1 MNAKLQNTAPAWVD
15 PDNAP
20 ELTDA
25 FFEQAVWRIGEE
37 VVTRE
42 AAQTALARLP
52 RGRPVGTTQATIKRP
67 TTLWLDETTLAR
79 WRSSGKGW
87 QTRAAE
93 LLAAHAPK

>member
-15 PDNAP
+15 PDDAP

-25 FFEQAVWRIGEE
+25 FFEQAVWRIGEQ

-42 AAQTALARLP
+42 AAQTVLARLP
-52 RGRPVGTTQATIKRP
+52 RGRPVGSTQATIKRP
-67 TTLWLDETTLAR
+67 TTLRLDETTLAR

>member
-1 MNAKLQNTAPAWVD
+1 MNAKLTDIAAVWVD
-15 PDNAP
+15 PDDAP
-20 ELTDA
+20 ELTQA
-25 FFEQAVWRIGEE
+25 FFDQAEWRIGEQ

-42 AAQTALARLP
+42 GAQTALARLP
-52 RGRPVGTTQATIKRP
+52 RGRPVGSTQAALKRP
-67 TTLWLDETTLAR
+67 TTLRLDEATLAR